1 MIVPNHA
8 STSARSRFS
17 ALSLALVAVLLPA
30 CAALVSPDP
39 SRLGGADGAGAD
51 GGSLRADTP
60 AAVGDPLGDP
70 RDCGASHAR
79 CGVAELC
86 VLGACTCRPPL
97 LSVGG
102 ACIDPLSD
110 PNHCGPSGARCPD
123 ACREGRC
130 DGGCGG
136 LTECD
141 GACVELRRDPLNCG
155 ECGNACNGRAVC
167 IDGSCRDISPARGC
181 TSCPCAACDAACCTL
196 NGLGLTYCV
205 DADGCPR

>member
-1 MIVPNHA
+1 MMHPNHLF
-8 STSARSRFS
+8 TSARFTSVG
-17 ALSLALVAVLLPA
+17 ALCLVLVAALLPA

-39 SRLGGADGAGAD
+39 NRLGSAD
-51 GGSLRADTP
+51 GGSSAAPDTP

-70 RDCGASHAR
+70 RACGASRVR
-79 CGVAELC
+79 CGMGQLC

-97 LSVGG
+97 VLLGEG
-102 ACIDPLSD
+102 CIDPMSD

-136 LTECD
+136 LTDCD

-155 ECGNACNGRAVC
+155 ECGNACDGRAVC
-167 IDGSCRDISPARGC
+167 VDGSCRDIAPARGC
-181 TSCPCAACDAACCTL
+181 TSCPCDACDAACCTL
-196 NGLGLTYCV
+196 PSLGLTYCV